1 MPVLFCAVYNDFMKH
16 IKTGRLLGVLVLLT
30 LLLCGCEDSRHY
42 KQVEANALKYYKQKY
57 NLDDVEVKNVLAAGN
72 AGLFGYTGVKDRA
85 YEMSDG
91 NSVYWNEENGTFADN
106 AQEEEIQ
113 KAFAEEI
120 LDPLLAEF
128 SLPLKTT
135 SFSLNRTD
143 YESYDECVFTAFYD
157 GDIRSFLKTEDPKLC
172 DLVLAVENEDR
183 EKGEA
188 EIVRF
193 YDAMKEW
200 VSGQS
205 EAYILNS
212 GLEDLTG
219 DWYPNEHDLNVSARA
234 LLNYN
239 KEIGWYR
246 QVYIEVFDGVSVTSN
261 KKDFVLEEG
270 DILFEEAGTCAD
282 VQELIDKNY
291 YALQVDAPEN
301 KNGSYTVRDRRH
313 ENHVILDDPSAPVYR
328 LKMSQRVLDELDDR
342 KELGVYIL
350 TRRESDLPLYVYYG
364 KNSYSVYRVC
374 ENNGERTEYEAISP
388 DNLYYFGT
396 HRSLSYEEDTR

>member
-1 MPVLFCAVYNDFMKH
+1 MKP

-91 NSVYWNEENGTFADN
+91 NSVYWNEANGTFADN

-128 SLPLKTT
+128 SLSLKTT

-143 YESYDECVFTAFYD
+143 FESYDECVFTAFYD

-172 DLVLAVENEDR
+172 DLVLAVESEDR
-183 EKGEA
+183 GKGEA

-205 EAYILNS
+205 EAFILNS

-246 QVYIEVFDGVSVTSN
+246 QVYIEVFDGVFVTSN

-313 ENHVILDDPSAPVYR
+313 EDHVILDDPSAPVYR

-374 ENNGERTEYEAISP
+374 ENNGERTEYEAVSL
-388 DNLYYFGT
+388 DDLYYFGT

>member
-1 MPVLFCAVYNDFMKH
+1 MKKMKH
-16 IKTGRLLGVLVLLT
+16 IKTHRFLSVLILLT
-30 LLLCGCEDSRHY
+30 LLLCGCENSRHY

-57 NLDDVEVKNVLAAGN
+57 GLKDVEVKNDTAAGN
-72 AGLFGYTGVKDRA
+72 AGLFGYIGVKDRA

-91 NSVYWNEENGTFADN
+91 NSVYWNEERGTFAEN
-106 AQEEEIQ
+106 AQEDEIR
-113 KAFAEEI
+113 KAFAQEI
-120 LDPLLAEF
+120 LDPLLADF
-128 SLPLKTT
+128 SLPLKST

-172 DLVLAVENEDR
+172 DLVLAVESEDR

-205 EAYILNS
+205 EAFILNT

-219 DWYPNEHDLNVSARA
+219 DWYPNDHDLNVIARA
-234 LLNYN
+234 LLNYS
-239 KEIGWYR
+239 KEISWYR
-246 QVYIEVFDGVSVTSN
+246 QVYIEVFDGVFITSN

-270 DILFEEAGTCAD
+270 DIRFEEAGTCAD
-282 VQELIDKNY
+282 IQELIDKNY
-291 YALQVDAPEN
+291 YALPVDAPEN

-313 ENHVILDDPSAPVYR
+313 ENHVVLDDPSAPVYR
-328 LKMSQRVLDELDDR
+328 LRMSQRVLDELDDR
-342 KELGVYIL
+342 KELSVYIL
-350 TRRESDLPLYVYYG
+350 MRRESDLPLYVYYG
-364 KNSYSVYRVC
+364 RNSYSVYRVC
-374 ENNGERTEYEAISP
+374 ENNEERAEFETISP
-388 DNLYYFGT
+388 DYLYYFGT
-396 HRSLSYEEDTR
+396 HSSLSYEEENQ